1 MQPAIPQHP
10 GNTSRTGKLHGSS
23 AARGDRIF
31 ALAAQSAT
39 LIVIALLLAVM
50 VLLFIDARLA
60 IQTFGFSFFTSTTW
74 DPVFQNFG
82 AAGFIFGT
90 LVTSSIAL
98 LIATPVAA
106 GAAIFIVEYAPPW
119 LRNPVSFTV
128 EMLAAI
134 PSIIYGLWGFFVLA
148 PLMRNHVS
156 PQLQSIFE
164 PVPVVGALFAGPIF
178 GKDILTA
185 GVILAIM
192 ILPTIMAVSR
202 EVVMTVPDTQRE
214 GMLALG
220 ATRWEMIRNAVLPYA
235 KVGIFGGAIL
245 GLARALGETMAV
257 TMVIGNS
264 NSGINASLFTP
275 GYTMASSIALQ
286 FREADTAMY
295 FSAVVNIGLVL
306 LLISA
311 LVNILARILIW
322 SFSRGT
328 GDTRL

>member
-1 MQPAIPQHP
+1 
-10 GNTSRTGKLHGSS
+10 
-23 AARGDRIF
+23 RGDRIF

-60 IQTFGFSFFTSTTW
+60 IQTFGFSFFTSTPW

-156 PQLQSIFE
+156 PQLQSI
-164 PVPVVGALFAGPIF
+164 
-178 GKDILTA
+178 
-185 GVILAIM
+185 
-192 ILPTIMAVSR
+192 
-202 EVVMTVPDTQRE
+202 
-214 GMLALG
+214 
-220 ATRWEMIRNAVLPYA
+220 
-235 KVGIFGGAIL
+235 
-245 GLARALGETMAV
+245 
-257 TMVIGNS
+257 
-264 NSGINASLFTP
+264 
-275 GYTMASSIALQ
+275 
-286 FREADTAMY
+286 
-295 FSAVVNIGLVL
+295 
-306 LLISA
+306 
-311 LVNILARILIW
+311 
-322 SFSRGT
+322 
-328 GDTRL
+328 